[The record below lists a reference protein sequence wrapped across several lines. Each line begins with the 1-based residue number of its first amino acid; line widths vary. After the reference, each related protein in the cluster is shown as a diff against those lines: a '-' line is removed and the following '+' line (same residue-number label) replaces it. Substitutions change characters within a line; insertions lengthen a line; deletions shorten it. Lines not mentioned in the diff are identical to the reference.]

1 MRDSFLSKV
10 SYICRA
16 RFELT
21 LGLNNLQQ
29 GSPALSSL
37 AELTAFKSQ
46 MAQAVQSIRNKT
58 HAPSIPDIRR
68 LLLRASSVL
77 AASSTMDSDIIHYL
91 VALPIT
97 AFTPLS
103 IAAGVDA
110 WTWLLRQR
118 PEAEIA
124 VLGEISAGWLETI
137 RKEKGMFSTSMD
149 YRDPFEQPVEYS
161 PSDKKVM
168 DLELAKA
175 RKMLRPHLL
184 LVQVLSSQFQAVKY
198 REPGIMVS
206 LIRLMM
212 RSLSAST
219 RMR

>member
-1 MRDSFLSKV
+1 
-10 SYICRA
+10 
-16 RFELT
+16 
-21 LGLNNLQQ
+21 
-29 GSPALSSL
+29 L
-37 AELTAFKSQ
+37 AELAAFKSQ
-46 MAQAVQSIRNKT
+46 MAQAVEAIRNKD
-58 HAPSIPDIRR
+58 HAPTIPEIRR

-77 AASSTMDSDIIHYL
+77 ASSANMDSDIIHYL

-103 IAAGVDA
+103 LAAGVDA

-124 VLGEISAGWLETI
+124 VIGEISAGWLETI
-137 RKEKGMFSTSMD
+137 RKGKGLFSTSMN
-149 YRDPFEQPVEYS
+149 YRDPFEVPVEYA

-198 REPGIMVS
+198 REEGIMVS

-212 RSLSAST
+212 RSLIAAHK
-219 RMR
+219 MR